1 MKITETIHAFKHHFH
16 LALGENQYADRFVY
30 SYILLGETICLI
42 DAGVMGTAPLLLDYL
57 KQIGRSP
64 SEISLVL
71 LTHAHPD
78 HIGGCLAIK
87 NTSSAFFC
95 AHPADKPWIEDVG
108 KQYRERPILNFFELV
123 GGPVRV
129 TRELKEGDT
138 VSWQKG
144 KTIRVLETPGH
155 SLGSISFFF
164 EEEGALFTGDAVPA
178 AGTIPIYVDPKV
190 SIQSIQKLAK
200 VPRVKY
206 MFSSWHEPISGDQV
220 QTTLKEG
227 IRYIEK
233 IDEIVTDLA
242 KTMPLE
248 TSGEELSLRALER
261 LGIKMDKVLHMV
273 RTSFESHRKK

>member
-1 MKITETIHAFKHHFH
+1 MKITETIHTFKHHFR

-30 SYILLGETICLI
+30 SYILLGEKICLI
-42 DAGVMGTAPLLLDYL
+42 DAGVWGTAPQLQGYL

-64 SEISLVL
+64 QEISMVL
-71 LTHAHPD
+71 MTHAHPD

-87 NTSSAFFC
+87 KASSASFY
-95 AHPADKPWIEDVG
+95 AHPADKPWIEDVER
-108 KQYRERPILNFFELV
+108 QYRERPILNFFELV
-123 GGPVRV
+123 EGPVLV
-129 TRELKEGDT
+129 SRELKEGDT
-138 VSWQKG
+138 LSWDKG
-144 KTIRVLETPGH
+144 KTLRVLETPGH
-155 SLGSISFFF
+155 SLGSISLFF
-164 EEEGALFTGDAVPA
+164 EGEGALFTGDAVPA

-190 SIQSIQKLAK
+190 SIQSIQKLAE

-227 IRYIEK
+227 IRHIEK